1 MKVTL
6 IYLAAGNS
14 RRFGLNKLLYPIEGR
29 AMYRHLLERLAS
41 ICERHE
47 GWEVLAVTQ
56 YEEIYSEIMS
66 SMEGRPVRVI
76 MSPDSIR
83 GISMSVKAG
92 VRASGDS
99 DAWAFFVA
107 DQPFMKETTAEG
119 FLETMEREGCEL
131 GCMASGGHL
140 GNPAW
145 FLAEYAPELLD
156 LAGDRG
162 GKQIIRKY
170 LERVRLYEAGGEKEL
185 LDIDTMSGLL

>member
-1 MKVTL
+1 MLFRSMK
-6 IYLAAGNS
+6 
-14 RRFGLNKLLYPIEGR
+14 
-29 AMYRHLLERLAS
+29 
-41 ICERHE
+41 
-47 GWEVLAVTQ
+47 
-56 YEEIYSEIMS
+56 
-66 SMEGRPVRVI
+66 
-76 MSPDSIR
+76 
-83 GISMSVKAG
+83 
-92 VRASGDS
+92 
-99 DAWAFFVA
+99 
-107 DQPFMKETTAEG
+107 
-119 FLETMEREGCEL
+119 EREGCEL